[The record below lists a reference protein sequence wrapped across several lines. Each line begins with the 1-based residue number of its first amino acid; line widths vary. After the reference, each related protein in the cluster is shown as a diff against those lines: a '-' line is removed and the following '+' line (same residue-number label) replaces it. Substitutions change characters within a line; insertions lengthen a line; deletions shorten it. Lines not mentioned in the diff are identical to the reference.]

1 MDEYRNEE
9 GHMKHPQH
17 ILFFDEVS
25 SDAEIDHLFSQ
36 LRLIEPPEALI
47 ECILNTV
54 ARLPRPQYLPP
65 ARWDDF
71 DGLIVRHDAREP
83 S

>member
-1 MDEYRNEE
+1 
-9 GHMKHPQH
+9 MKYPQH
-17 ILFFDEVS
+17 ILFSGEVS
-25 SDAEIDHLFSQ
+25 SDPEIDHLFSQ
-36 LRLIEPPEALI
+36 LRVIEPPGSLVER
-47 ECILNTV
+47 ILNTV

-71 DGLIVRHDAREP
+71 DGLIVRHDDCEP